1 MQQLDPH
8 TLFSIFEQGDEEVYK
23 EHGVED
29 VLDNPYVLIG
39 MVVRGLQNY
48 QLMDL
53 MYMRSYPD
61 QYKEV
66 RETVKLKYYN
76 GLYSYLTRIDTTK
89 FEVIYSIGETYDS
102 QDVLFGL
109 DTLLHYYE
117 DLEMYEKCAVIKK
130 YMDLVRE
137 SVNEYQKRKMGL
149 RTSLV

>member
-8 TLFSIFEQGDEEVYK
+8 TLFSIFEQGDEAVYK

-29 VLDNPYVLIG
+29 VLNNPYVLIG
-39 MVVRGLQNY
+39 MVVRGLENY
-48 QLMDL
+48 SLMDM
-53 MYMRSYPD
+53 MYMRSYPE
-61 QYKEV
+61 QYKTV
-66 RETVKLKYYN
+66 RDTVKLKYFN

-89 FEVIYSIGETYDS
+89 FESVYAIGETYDS

-109 DTLLHYYE
+109 DTLLYYYE

-137 SVNEYQKRKMGL
+137 SVNEYEKRKMGL
-149 RTSLV
+149 RTSII